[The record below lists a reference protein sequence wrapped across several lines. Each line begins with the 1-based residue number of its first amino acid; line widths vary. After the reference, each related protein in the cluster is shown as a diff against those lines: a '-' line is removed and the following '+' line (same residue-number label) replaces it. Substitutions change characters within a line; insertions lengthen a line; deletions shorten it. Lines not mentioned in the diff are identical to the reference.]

1 MNEDGTAYAVALT
14 IQNLLRL
21 LERRGVLPAAE
32 IQQLLA
38 DVSAQIRESGA
49 GGAISPQAA
58 AQASQTIEMIFLPL
72 SRTIAAEDLN
82 ASNDE

>member
-21 LERRGVLPAAE
+21 LARRGVLSAAE

-38 DVSAQIRESGA
+38 DVSVQIRESGA

-58 AQASQTIEMIFLPL
+58 TQASQTIEMIFLPL
-72 SRTIAAEDLN
+72 SQTIAAEDLN